1 MSLEMTAGPTS
12 PGRVKLPSQL
22 LGSWEA
28 GLLVFMALLYLAG
41 VLINPAF
48 FGTTDAISA
57 VLRDTARFGVMAVG
71 MTFVI
76 VNRDLD
82 LSVGS
87 TLGLVAVSFSI
98 MFAPTHLNIDAGTA
112 MVICLGLGL
121 LVGLIN
127 GVLVAILRV
136 PPFIAT
142 LTMLFIGRGVVLGL
156 TGGKTIGY
164 EIKARDYGFFAFGET
179 NALGFNNQILIFL
192 LFAVVGAVLL
202 AKTRIGYETYATGGN
217 DQAAQYAGINTR
229 WVRIRAFMLSSF
241 CAAVA
246 GLMNVA
252 QDKGVTSQYGQGAE
266 LIVIAAVIVGGAS
279 IAGGRGRVLGACLG
293 AALVVLIDKV
303 LREGVPTT
311 RVIDVGGVKMEV
323 AAMAQ
328 LPPGAV
334 PAFLGLLLLGAV
346 LLEPLVVRGNVLGR
360 LKGWLLRR
368 DVPPSHDSGGIAI
381 VGVKTMGAASEAR
394 GVGVRGLRAFLHRRD
409 AAAIILMVVL
419 WTAGFWLRPDFWGS
433 LDNSFNL
440 LLAFTEIGLL
450 SLGLTYVIANGD
462 IDLSVGSVLA
472 LSGAVAAFTMKELG
486 GDPATAV
493 ILALAAGVACGLF
506 NGWLTAKIGM
516 PAFVATLGMFYI
528 ARGLAAWLVS
538 GRQLSGFPETYNL
551 LGRNLSVVLESFG
564 VHATG
569 AFAAVARAVSVQTLF
584 LAVVAILAAVVLG
597 AMSFGQKVYATG
609 GNERAASY
617 AGINTQ
623 RVRLLSLVFSSLCAA
638 AAGVIYV
645 AYYRSF
651 NPAAG
656 QLRELDAIASV
667 IIGGGSIF
675 GGYGTIIGSLA
686 GAAVITL
693 IRALLSLQIFLS
705 DGSSFVM
712 PQHWMNVFIG
722 LILLAAVIGD
732 IWFRQ
737 NNILGEW
744 KRRRQARAQARHDAR
759 AAGVAA

>member
-1 MSLEMTAGPTS
+1 MAVATTAERPPSPRSLPH
-12 PGRVKLPSQL
+12 LPNQL
-22 LGSWEA
+22 VGGWEA
-28 GLLVFMALLYLAG
+28 GLLAFMALLYLAG
-41 VLINPAF
+41 VVINPAF
-48 FGTTDAISA
+48 FGTTDAVSA

-87 TLGLVAVSFSI
+87 TLGLVAVAFSI
-98 MFAPTHLNIDAGTA
+98 LFAPTHFDLGAGPA
-112 MVICLGLGL
+112 ALICLGLGL
-121 LVGLIN
+121 AIGLVN
-127 GVLVAILRV
+127 GVLVALLRV

-142 LTMLFIGRGVVLGL
+142 LTMLFIGRGLVLGL
-156 TGGKTIGY
+156 TGGKTIAY
-164 EIKARDYGFFAFGET
+164 DTKAAGDLFFALGES
-179 NALGFNNQILIFL
+179 NGFGFNNQILIFL
-192 LFAVVGAVLL
+192 AFAAVGAVVL
-202 AKTRIGYETYATGGN
+202 AKTRSGYETYATGGN
-217 DQAAQYAGINTR
+217 EQAAQYAGIATR
-229 WVRIRAFMLSSF
+229 SVRIRGFVISSL

-279 IAGGRGRVLGACLG
+279 IAGGRGRVIGACMG

-303 LREGVPTT
+303 LREGIPIT
-311 RVIDVGGVKMEV
+311 RVIDVGGIRMEV

-334 PAFLGLLLLGAV
+334 PAFLGLILLAAV
-346 LLEPLVVRGNVLGR
+346 LIEPWVVRRNIIGR
-360 LKGWLLRR
+360 LKARLLGQE
-368 DVPPSHDSGGIAI
+368 PPPALEAGGAAI
-381 VGVKTMGAASEAR
+381 VGVQTRGAASEAR
-394 GVGVRGLRAFLHRRD
+394 GVGARGLRAFLHRRD
-409 AAAIILMVVL
+409 AAAILLAVAL
-419 WTAGFWLRPDFWGS
+419 WLTGLWLRPDFWGS

-450 SLGLTYVIANGD
+450 AVGLTFVIANGD

-472 LSGAVAAFTMKELG
+472 FSGATAAFVMKEMG
-486 GDPATAV
+486 GDPGTA
-493 ILALAAGVACGLF
+493 ILLAFLAGTLCGVL
-506 NGWLTAKIGM
+506 NGWLTTRLGL

-528 ARGLAAWLVS
+528 ARGLAAWLVA
-538 GRQLSGFPETYNL
+538 GRQLSGFPERFNL
-551 LGRNLSVVLESFG
+551 IGRNLHEGL
-564 VHATG
+564 
-569 AFAAVARAVSVQTLF
+569 AAVGMAPADGFALALTRAVSVQTIF
-584 LAVVAILAAVVLG
+584 LAVVAIAASLVLG
-597 AMSFGQKVYATG
+597 AMPFGQKVYATG

-617 AGINTQ
+617 AGIDTA
-623 RVRLLSLVFSSLCAA
+623 RVRFLSLVFSAMCAA

-656 QLRELDAIASV
+656 LLRELDAIASV

-675 GGYGTIIGSLA
+675 GGYGTVIGSLA

-693 IRALLSLQIFLS
+693 IRSLLSLQVILP

-722 LILLAAVIGD
+722 VILIAAVLGD

-737 NNILGEW
+737 HNLLGEW
-744 KRRRQARAQARHDAR
+744 RRRAGRRSRTTLPEAR
-759 AAGVAA
+759 G